1 MAIAIL
7 FDGFQSS
14 DRLLSWKH
22 MFRSMAN
29 RYSSALLVFIS
40 KVLKVWIDKRNIRSY
55 LIVRSLSGR
64 VSLVMGRAK
73 KPKIYFLL

>member
-1 MAIAIL
+1 
-7 FDGFQSS
+7 
-14 DRLLSWKH
+14 
-22 MFRSMAN
+22 MAN

-40 KVLKVWIDKRNIRSY
+40 KVLTVWIDKRNTRSY

-73 KPKIYFLL
+73 KPKIYFFALLFSDYSREQTVSLYVVMYLK